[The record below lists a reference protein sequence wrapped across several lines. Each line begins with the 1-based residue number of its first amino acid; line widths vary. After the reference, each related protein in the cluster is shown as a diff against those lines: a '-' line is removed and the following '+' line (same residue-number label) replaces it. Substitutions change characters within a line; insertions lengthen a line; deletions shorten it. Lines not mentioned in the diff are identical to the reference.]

1 MTCSDVQQL
10 LPEII
15 DGSGDAEFELHL
27 KSCTA
32 CSELVAELKLI
43 ASQAHQLAETEEPP
57 ARVWVNI
64 ANQLRAEGIIR
75 EPEALPVRPVL
86 VPARARRWSAWWL
99 APVSVAI
106 LAAAFYQLGHKQFS
120 YQAPQVAQQPTAQQP
135 AAQPSVSQPAAP
147 QPEVAQQKPP
157 APPSERAVQVAKN
170 QALAPNPSAAKN
182 QPTQAEIS
190 PPASVDDQQFLSEV
204 SERAPAMRS
213 TYENQLR
220 AVNAEINETLEYMR
234 RHPGDMDAHQH
245 LLEVYQQKAML
256 YQMALDRIQ

>member
-10 LPEII
+10 LPEFI

-27 KSCTA
+27 KSCAA
-32 CSELVAELKLI
+32 CSELVGELKLI
-43 ASQAHQLAETEEPP
+43 AREAHQLAESEEPP

-75 EPEALPVRPVL
+75 EPRAVPERPVL
-86 VPARARRWSAWWL
+86 VPVRARRWSAWWL

-106 LAAAFYQLGHKQFS
+106 LAAAFYQFGHKQSS
-120 YQAPQVAQQPTAQQP
+120 YQAPQVAQQPTAEQP

-147 QPEVAQQKPP
+147 QPEVAQQTPP
-157 APPSERAVQVAKN
+157 APPAKPAVQVAKN
-170 QALAPNPSAAKN
+170 HALPPSPSVAKN
-182 QPTQAEIS
+182 QPRAEVS
-190 PPASVDDQQFLSEV
+190 PPASADDQQFLSEV